1 MEKRASLMIRGNV
14 QMAGFWTFIKNVADS
29 LNVNGFAEN
38 EMVALRRSFGKKGEV
53 MIGIFGFDE

>member
-1 MEKRASLMIRGNV
+1 
-14 QMAGFWTFIKNVADS
+14 MAGFWTFIKNVADS